1 MSKKNEVELLPVL
14 LNGKLFAIDAS
25 GSMAITTDGKAI
37 RLSDPVRSDSR
48 FK

>member
-1 MSKKNEVELLPVL
+1 MSKNNKVELLPVL
-14 LNGKLFAIDAS
+14 LNGMLFSVDPS
-25 GSMAITTDGKAI
+25 GNMAITTDGKAI